1 MSFFL
6 LQLILPILPIAQFLF
21 DLKIDALTSLSY
33 KLKIK
38 LKKSLDSRA
47 VTIKTPRT
55 RYEICLRLTKIKTP
69 EGRGSGVFADNF
81 GHISHIFLVFLLLTL
96 SK

>member
-6 LQLILPILPIAQFLF
+6 LQLILPILSIAQFLF

-47 VTIKTPRT
+47 VVQT
-55 RYEICLRLTKIKTP
+55 
-69 EGRGSGVFADNF
+69 
-81 GHISHIFLVFLLLTL
+81 
-96 SK
+96 